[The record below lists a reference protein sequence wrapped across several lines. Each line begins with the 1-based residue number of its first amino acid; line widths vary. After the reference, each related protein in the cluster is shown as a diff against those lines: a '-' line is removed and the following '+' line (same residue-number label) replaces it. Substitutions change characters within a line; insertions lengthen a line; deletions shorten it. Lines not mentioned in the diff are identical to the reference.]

1 MIIKKFV
8 DSYFGVN
15 TYVLGDEKTK
25 KCAVIDPGGS
35 LVETLSF
42 VKENEL
48 NIEYIILTHGHGD
61 HIGYVKDIKE
71 KTGAKVVAHVD
82 EKELLNDKN
91 KNLSYTMR
99 CGAQEFD
106 ADIYVNDKDK
116 LELGELK

>member
-1 MIIKKFV
+1 MIIKNFV

-61 HIGYVKDIKE
+61 HIGYVKDIK
-71 KTGAKVVAHVD
+71 
-82 EKELLNDKN
+82 NDF
-91 KNLSYTMR
+91 LAYSRTYSRM
-99 CGAQEFD
+99 
-106 ADIYVNDKDK
+106 YVYKS
-116 LELGELK
+116 

>member
-42 VKENEL
+42 
-48 NIEYIILTHGHGD
+48 
-61 HIGYVKDIKE
+61 
-71 KTGAKVVAHVD
+71 
-82 EKELLNDKN
+82 DKKKMN
-91 KNLSYTMR
+91 
-99 CGAQEFD
+99 
-106 ADIYVNDKDK
+106 
-116 LELGELK
+116 

>member
-91 KNLSYTMR
+91 KNHREIL
-99 CGAQEFD
+99 
-106 ADIYVNDKDK
+106 
-116 LELGELK
+116 